1 MPFILSRLFARWIL
15 RAGWTLP
22 VAVVV
27 FVFATSWPLM
37 VLAEPAGSDL
47 VQPGNYWWY
56 FVVTAATVGYGDFSP
71 ATAAGHFVGVYVIV
85 GGIATLTTVFTRLAA
100 LLEQAKGRRMQG
112 LEPVE
117 LSGHVVLVGYFAGRT
132 ERLVAQLLAD
142 GITGLVLCAG
152 DEVPVHPMPAQPVE
166 FVRGDLTAPEVLAR
180 AGVERAATVLVD
192 VRDDNE
198 ALAVAVLVE
207 HASTS
212 AHVVVTMRD
221 MERAELMGYVDPRIT
236 CVQWHTPRM
245 VVEEVVS
252 PGIAEVYTE
261 LMTAGGAGT
270 YSVTVPERLGALQVE
285 RCRAA
290 LGRTFGATVLAVRG
304 ADGLTVNPAWDGDL
318 PPGAVLYYVSSR
330 ALGQD
335 EIERAL
341 RAAHH

>member
-1 MPFILSRLFARWIL
+1 MSFILSRLFARWIL

-22 VAVVV
+22 VVVVV
-27 FVFATSWPLM
+27 FVFVTSWPLM

-71 ATAAGHFVGVYVIV
+71 ATVAGHFVGGYVIV

-117 LSGHVVLVGYFAGRT
+117 LSGHVVLVGYLAGRT

-152 DEVPVHPMPAQPVE
+152 DDVPVHPMPAQPVE
-166 FVRGDLTAPEVLAR
+166 FVRGDLTAPGVLAR
-180 AGVERAATVLVD
+180 AGIERAATVLVD
-192 VRDDNE
+192 ARDDNE
-198 ALAVAVLVE
+198 ALAVAVLVD
-207 HASTS
+207 HATTS

-221 MERAELMGYVDPRIT
+221 MERAELIGFVDPRIT

-252 PGIAEVYTE
+252 PGIAEVYAE

-270 YSVTVPERLGALQVE
+270 YSITLPERLGAVSVE
-285 RCRAA
+285 RCQAA
-290 LGRTFGATVLAVRG
+290 LGHAFGATVLAVRG
-304 ADGLTVNPAWDGDL
+304 AEGLTVNPARDGDL
-318 PPGAVLYYVSSR
+318 PPGAVVYYVNSR
-330 ALGQD
+330 ALGQE

-341 RAAHH
+341 RAAHR